1 MVFERQ
7 TSSVVEVKYDNMV
20 LLSMLAALAGSIMG
34 IVAFMM
40 PDDRIKLAGILAG
53 ATFVLEGLIS
63 LYKFKNRDGAKIFL
77 LNMFMGFGLIGVG
90 LLLILL
96 PYNQVGT
103 PAFFLGVGTILNGV
117 LAANYGIW
125 LKVARDAAWSVLIA
139 LGLLLVIIVIIDLF
153 SPFARL
159 TPCQFIGAFT
169 VIDSILQ
176 LTVALLFR
184 QRAEEIK
191 HIFW

>member
-1 MVFERQ
+1 MFERQ
-7 TSSVVEVKYDNMV
+7 TSSVVEVTYDNMI
-20 LLSMLAALAGSIMG
+20 LFSMLVALAGYVMG
-34 IVAFMM
+34 IIAFMM
-40 PDDRIKLAGILAG
+40 PEDRIKLAGILAG
-53 ATFVLEGLIS
+53 ATLVLEGLIS
-63 LYKFKNRDGAKIFL
+63 LYKFKNRDGAKIFM
-77 LNMFMGFGLIGVG
+77 LNMFLGFGLIGAG

-96 PYNQVGT
+96 PYNAVGT

-125 LKVARDAAWSVLIA
+125 LKVAKDAAWSLLIA
-139 LGLLLVIIVIIDLF
+139 LGLLLVIIGIIDLF
-153 SPFARL
+153 APFARL

-176 LTVALLFR
+176 LTVALLFK
-184 QRAEEIK
+184 QRANEIK

>member
-1 MVFERQ
+1 MEPLPLTAV
-7 TSSVVEVKYDNMV
+7 SVNT
-20 LLSMLAALAGSIMG
+20 
-34 IVAFMM
+34 
-40 PDDRIKLAGILAG
+40 
-53 ATFVLEGLIS
+53 TFWSTLTLT
-63 LYKFKNRDGAKIFL
+63 
-77 LNMFMGFGLIGVG
+77 
-90 LLLILL
+90 LLLIIL
-96 PYNQVGT
+96 PYDKVGT
-103 PAFFLGVGTILNGV
+103 PAFFLGTGTILNGI

-125 LKVARDAAWSVLIA
+125 LKVAKDAAWSLLIA
-139 LGLLLVIIVIIDLF
+139 LGLLLVIIGIIDLF

-176 LTVALLFR
+176 LTVALLFK